1 MDPRYRLTELDKAK
15 RLNVD
20 FSLTIIHAQTYAQ
33 EKLLLAEKATLC
45 HGIGRAWES
54 NMDANSFTNSSR
66 EDSATGRRAED
77 RGKTFIKRGAD
88 RRAPLET
95 PYAAPFPLALF
106 SCSPAG
112 AVIGYNEAAAGLW
125 GRHPHQ
131 SQTEQWCGA
140 LDLLDTHGA
149 PMARSDYPAAR
160 AFRTGEDI
168 VGVKAIIVRPDGSQ
182 RRVVAYAKNT
192 LNADGSVRGV
202 LCALID
208 HTERDALVDAVNRAE
223 DEKNAF
229 IAMLSHELRN
239 PLSPILSAAIVMK
252 KVSKDTQLSKM
263 ADIVERQAKRLA
275 RFVTDLLH
283 AANLAQGG
291 VTLNVKQ
298 ASLRDVMQDAVDSL
312 MALAEP
318 RGQKVAI
325 EPWPDTALMCD
336 PERVSQA
343 LGNVMAN
350 ASEFTGRDGRIV
362 AKVHVEGAMLQ
373 IEISDNGIGIH
384 PDHIAEIFKPYTHF
398 ATHADRTRAGAGL
411 GLALA
416 KDICEK
422 HGGMIEAASGGEG
435 CGSLFTLS
443 LPIVVMEKPTS

>member
-1 MDPRYRLTELDKAK
+1 
-15 RLNVD
+15 
-20 FSLTIIHAQTYAQ
+20 
-33 EKLLLAEKATLC
+33 
-45 HGIGRAWES
+45 
-54 NMDANSFTNSSR
+54 MDANSFTSPSR
-66 EDSATGRRAED
+66 DDSAMGRRAED
-77 RGKTFIKRGAD
+77 RGKTYIKRGAD

-131 SQTEQWCGA
+131 SQTEQWSGA
-140 LDLLDTHGA
+140 LDLLDLHGA

-160 AFRTGEDI
+160 AFRTGED
-168 VGVKAIIVRPDGSQ
+168 VLGVKAIIVRPDGSQ
-182 RRVVAYAKNT
+182 RRVVAYAKTT
-192 LNADGSVRGV
+192 LNADGSVREV
-202 LCALID
+202 VCALID
-208 HTERDALVDAVNRAE
+208 HTERDALVEAVNRAE

-275 RFVTDLLH
+275 KFVTDLLH

-291 VTLNVKQ
+291 VTLNLKQ
-298 ASLRDVMQDAVDSL
+298 TSLSEVMQDAADSL

-318 RGQKVAI
+318 RGQMVTL
-325 EPWPDTALMCD
+325 EPWPETSLKCD

-362 AKVHVEGAMLQ
+362 AKAHVDGAMLH
-373 IEISDNGIGIH
+373 IEVEDNGIGIH
-384 PDHIAEIFKPYTHF
+384 PEHMGEIFKPYTHF
-398 ATHADRTRAGAGL
+398 ATHTDRTRAGAGL

-422 HGGMIEAASGGEG
+422 HGGTIKAASGGEG
-435 CGSLFTLS
+435 CGSVFTMS
-443 LPIVVMEKPTS
+443 LPIVMAASASP

>member
-1 MDPRYRLTELDKAK
+1 
-15 RLNVD
+15 
-20 FSLTIIHAQTYAQ
+20 
-33 EKLLLAEKATLC
+33 
-45 HGIGRAWES
+45 
-54 NMDANSFTNSSR
+54 MDANSFTGPSQD
-66 EDSATGRRAED
+66 DSAMGRRAQD
-77 RGKTFIKRGAD
+77 RGKTFINRGAD

-112 AVIGYNEAAAGLW
+112 AVIGYNEAAVGLW

-131 SQTEQWCGA
+131 SQTEQWSGA
-140 LDLLDTHGA
+140 LDLLDLHGA
-149 PMARSDYPAAR
+149 PMVRSDYPAAR
-160 AFRTGEDI
+160 AFRTGRD
-168 VGVKAIIVRPDGSQ
+168 VLGVKATIVRPDGSQ
-182 RRVVAYAKNT
+182 RRAVAYAKTT
-192 LNADGSVRGV
+192 LNADGSVREV
-202 LCALID
+202 VCALID

-252 KVSKDTQLSKM
+252 KVSKDTQLAKM

-275 RFVTDLLH
+275 RFVSDLLD

-291 VTLNVKQ
+291 ATLNINQ
-298 ASLRDVMQDAVDSL
+298 SSLRDAMQGAVDSL
-312 MALAEP
+312 IALAEP
-318 RGQKVAI
+318 RGQRVTI
-325 EPWPDTALMCD
+325 EPWPDTMLLCD
-336 PERVSQA
+336 AERVSQA

-350 ASEFTGRDGRIV
+350 ASEFTGRDGHIV
-362 AKVHVEGAMLQ
+362 ARAHIDGAMLR
-373 IEISDNGIGIH
+373 IEVEDDGIGIH
-384 PDHIAEIFKPYTHF
+384 PEHMGEIFKPYTHF

-422 HGGMIEAASGGEG
+422 HGGTIKASSGGAG
-435 CGSLFTLS
+435 RGSLFTLS
-443 LPIVVMEKPTS
+443 LPIVMAAGTP